1 MQSQLVSQ
9 ITILLFPNKS
19 SYIQN
24 INEPLLLQKINEKYP
39 LNILVAE
46 DNAINQKLMSNLF
59 VILGY
64 TIHIATNGLEA
75 IDILKRTKIDIVF
88 MDMQMPEMDGLEATR
103 QIIAQWGNQKPLIVS
118 MTANALESDKQ
129 KCKDAGMDDF
139 ISKPLTINQVGA
151 RIKQWALLVK
161 LSK

>member
-1 MQSQLVSQ
+1 MHL
-9 ITILLFPNKS
+9 
-19 SYIQN
+19 
-24 INEPLLLQKINEKYP
+24 
-39 LNILVAE
+39 
-46 DNAINQKLMSNLF
+46 
-59 VILGY
+59 
-64 TIHIATNGLEA
+64 ATNGLEA

-103 QIIAQWGNQKPLIVS
+103 QIIAQWGNQKPLIVA

>member
-1 MQSQLVSQ
+1 MHL
-9 ITILLFPNKS
+9 
-19 SYIQN
+19 
-24 INEPLLLQKINEKYP
+24 
-39 LNILVAE
+39 
-46 DNAINQKLMSNLF
+46 
-59 VILGY
+59 
-64 TIHIATNGLEA
+64 ATNGLEA

>member
-1 MQSQLVSQ
+1 
-9 ITILLFPNKS
+9 
-19 SYIQN
+19 
-24 INEPLLLQKINEKYP
+24 
-39 LNILVAE
+39 
-46 DNAINQKLMSNLF
+46 
-59 VILGY
+59 
-64 TIHIATNGLEA
+64 
-75 IDILKRTKIDIVF
+75 

-103 QIIAQWGNQKPLIVS
+103 QIIAQWGNQKPLIVA